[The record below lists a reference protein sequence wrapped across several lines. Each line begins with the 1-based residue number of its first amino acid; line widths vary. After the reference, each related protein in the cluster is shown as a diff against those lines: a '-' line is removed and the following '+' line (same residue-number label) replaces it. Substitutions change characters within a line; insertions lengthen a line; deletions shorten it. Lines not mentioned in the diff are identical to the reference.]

1 MLSDKGVYTYTDSR
15 GRKHKVPKVCAFS
28 LDQIRRGDHICFDRG
43 FYWHHAIVETADKS
57 NGEVNVIEYSNSPK
71 QFSQDNSSPPKNPG
85 LAVVVRRKF
94 RLENESVYVIKH
106 DRCFN
111 PETVVSRAKSKLGE
125 RKYDPV
131 TNNCEHFALW
141 CKTGISSSEQINNV
155 KDAFETGVKD
165 VKDAFSTGAW
175 LAAVA
180 NAGVKEIVKTE
191 VSREVT
197 KEFVS
202 HTIQGNGQQIVSS
215 GVRAMSKQL
224 MTETTVK
231 TGQGVVKTGMTAM
244 TKQVAAQSTVI
255 AGKQVAKTGVT
266 AMTKQVAAQST
277 VIAGKQ
283 VAKTG
288 VTAMT
293 KQVAAQSTVIAGKQ
307 VAKTGV
313 TAMTKQVAAQSTVIA
328 GKQVAKTGI
337 SKVTKQV
344 VTQTTSRTGHEMVK
358 TGIHVSTRE
367 VVTGTVSKTGQAF
380 VKTGT
385 RTTTKEVVTQTSTT
399 VGRESI
405 AGGLACAVAFESL
418 FAAYDIHCAYSDK
431 QEGKIS
437 QSEFDQTVEKRIVTG
452 TFNVAGSTAGA
463 AIGQVVFPVPV
474 VGGFVGGIVGSVI
487 GKAVGGLV
495 VS

>member
-15 GRKHKVPKVCAFS
+15 GRKHKVPKVRAFS
-28 LDQIRRGDHICFDRG
+28 LDQIRRGDHLCFDRG

-57 NGEVNVIEYSNSPK
+57 NGEVNVIEYSNSAK
-71 QFSQDNSSPPKNPG
+71 QFIQDNSSPPKNPG
-85 LAVVVRRKF
+85 LAVVVRRKY

-125 RKYDPV
+125 RKYHPV

-165 VKDAFSTGAW
+165 VKDAFSTGAC

-231 TGQGVVKTGMTAM
+231 TGQGVVKTGMTAI

-266 AMTKQVAAQST
+266 AMTKQVSAQST
-277 VIAGKQ
+277 A
-283 VAKTG
+283 
-288 VTAMT
+288 
-293 KQVAAQSTVIAGKQ
+293 IAGKQ

-337 SKVTKQV
+337 STVTKQV
-344 VTQTTSRTGHEMVK
+344 VTQTTSSTGHEMVK

-367 VVTGTVSKTGQAF
+367 VVTGTVSKTGQEF

-405 AGGLACAVAFESL
+405 AGGLACAVAVESL

-431 QEGKIS
+431 QKGKIS

-463 AIGQVVFPVPV
+463 AIGQVVFPVPI
-474 VGGFVGGIVGSVI
+474 VGGFVGGIVGSLI

>member
-125 RKYDPV
+125 RKYHPV

-202 HTIQGNGQQIVSS
+202 HTVQGNGQQIVSS

-307 VAKTGV
+307 VAKTG
-313 TAMTKQVAAQSTVIA
+313 
-328 GKQVAKTGI
+328 I

-344 VTQTTSRTGHEMVK
+344 VTQTTSSTGHEMVK

-474 VGGFVGGIVGSVI
+474 VGGFVGGIVGSLI

>member
-125 RKYDPV
+125 RKYHPV

-307 VAKTGV
+307 VAKTG
-313 TAMTKQVAAQSTVIA
+313 
-328 GKQVAKTGI
+328 I

-344 VTQTTSRTGHEMVK
+344 VTQTTSSTGHEMVK

>member
-125 RKYDPV
+125 RKYHPV

-255 AGKQVAKTGVT
+255 AGKQL
-266 AMTKQVAAQST
+266 
-277 VIAGKQ
+277 
-283 VAKTG
+283 
-288 VTAMT
+288 
-293 KQVAAQSTVIAGKQ
+293 
-307 VAKTGV
+307 AKTGV

-344 VTQTTSRTGHEMVK
+344 VTQTTSSTGHEMVK

>member
-125 RKYDPV
+125 RKYHPV

-202 HTIQGNGQQIVSS
+202 HTVQGNGQQIVSS

-288 VTAMT
+288 
-293 KQVAAQSTVIAGKQ
+293 
-307 VAKTGV
+307 
-313 TAMTKQVAAQSTVIA
+313 
-328 GKQVAKTGI
+328 I

-344 VTQTTSRTGHEMVK
+344 VTQTTSSTGHEMVK

-474 VGGFVGGIVGSVI
+474 VGGFVGGIVGSLI

>member
-125 RKYDPV
+125 RKYHPV

-288 VTAMT
+288 
-293 KQVAAQSTVIAGKQ
+293 
-307 VAKTGV
+307 
-313 TAMTKQVAAQSTVIA
+313 
-328 GKQVAKTGI
+328 I

-344 VTQTTSRTGHEMVK
+344 VTQTTSSTGHEMVK